1 MPRDRGIALVVQ
13 RSTVML
19 LVSVALIGCEGAN
32 PSTSNAQPRIAP
44 SAHRRRARRARG
56 GAMTPSSPLS
66 GAGNMSKKPYEG
78 GKMPVDSHAAG
89 KDKTSYR
96 SR

>member
-1 MPRDRGIALVVQ
+1 
-13 RSTVML
+13 
-19 LVSVALIGCEGAN
+19 
-32 PSTSNAQPRIAP
+32 
-44 SAHRRRARRARG
+44 
-56 GAMTPSSPLS
+56 MTPSAPLS

-78 GKMPVDSHAAG
+78 GKMPVDSHATG

>member
-1 MPRDRGIALVVQ
+1 MKK
-13 RSTVML
+13 MK
-19 LVSVALIGCEGAN
+19 
-32 PSTSNAQPRIAP
+32 QPMAMKEAP
-44 SAHRRRARRARG
+44 GLARRARG
-56 GAMTPSSPLS
+56 GAMTPPSPLS